1 MVHLAVWSLTT
12 EKIKFA
18 ELAEMTE
25 GGSTHPYFFSIL
37 QSMANQSEDKTLALF
52 KESGVKL
59 LDQLPSDSRTEELLG
74 NLLEEKKL
82 LFLVPLL
89 AIKSELWRQ
98 LETNPSP
105 EAYLAWIQA
114 NVHPEHHTDPAFVY
128 ALMSNLLKHIHQQA
142 ANGDKEDTE
151 AEKELILKF
160 KPVLKVFVQFSSK
173 LQLCA
178 IYALQ
183 VYCFSLQFPKGL
195 LLRWFVA
202 LYEADIIDENAFLQW
217 KEDVNDTYPGKGKAL
232 FQVNQWLT
240 WLEEAE
246 SEEEED
252 EE

>member
-1 MVHLAVWSLTT
+1 M
-12 EKIKFA
+12 
-18 ELAEMTE
+18 
-25 GGSTHPYFFSIL
+25 G
-37 QSMANQSEDKTLALF
+37 TLALF

-98 LETNPSP
+98 LEINPSP

-114 NVHPEHHTDPAFVY
+114 NVHPEHHTDPAFV
-128 ALMSNLLKHIHQQA
+128 
-142 ANGDKEDTE
+142 
-151 AEKELILKF
+151 
-160 KPVLKVFVQFSSK
+160 
-173 LQLCA
+173 
-178 IYALQ
+178 YALQ

-217 KEDVNDTYPGKGKAL
+217 K
-232 FQVNQWLT
+232 
-240 WLEEAE
+240 
-246 SEEEED
+246 
-252 EE
+252 

>member
-1 MVHLAVWSLTT
+1 M
-12 EKIKFA
+12 
-18 ELAEMTE
+18 
-25 GGSTHPYFFSIL
+25 G
-37 QSMANQSEDKTLALF
+37 TLALF

-98 LETNPSP
+98 LETNPSL

-160 KPVLKVFVQFSSK
+160 KPQGVRAVLQQATAVRHLRSASV
-173 LQLCA
+173 
-178 IYALQ
+178 
-183 VYCFSLQFPKGL
+183 L
-195 LLRWFVA
+195 LLAAVPQGFAAAVVRGA
-202 LYEADIIDENAFLQW
+202 LRGGY
-217 KEDVNDTYPGKGKAL
+217 Y
-232 FQVNQWLT
+232 
-240 WLEEAE
+240 
-246 SEEEED
+246 
-252 EE
+252 